1 MTLRL
6 RGVDVQICF
15 LVTYHVLESDSLHD
29 SSTRSR
35 RLAFRVARR
44 CFVLA
49 RERWAT
55 GFLGWCGANRQD
67 LADSRGLCGVVLGR
81 NSTLQGEPARLLV
94 RAGRPLGRWACR
106 IVEPETRARQSGV
119 QLMFKTVL
127 LYIRLSRST
136 KNLSA
141 GETSDT
147 LGGRVGMHQPKQKLS
162 CTTTFVVW

>member
-1 MTLRL
+1 MQNRMMAAAQLFQAT
-6 RGVDVQICF
+6 IC
-15 LVTYHVLESDSLHD
+15 LSASLLFA
-29 SSTRSR
+29 S
-35 RLAFRVARR
+35 LA
-44 CFVLA
+44 VLA
-49 RERWAT
+49 VAMERLAT
-55 GFLGWCGANRQD
+55 GFSRLVGANRQD

-81 NSTLQGEPARLLV
+81 NSTLQGEPARLQV

-119 QLMFKTVL
+119 QLMRKTVL

-147 LGGRVGMHQPKQKLS
+147 LGRRVGMHQPKQKLS
-162 CTTTFVVW
+162 CATTFVVW